1 MYKYIL
7 SKRISWVYSL
17 FEKKKNKT
25 VLTETPTILSEPS
38 AQVPTSNCFH
48 TVFVNNT

>member
-7 SKRISWVYSL
+7 NKHISLVLFSL
-17 FEKKKNKT
+17 WKNKKT
-25 VLTETPTILSEPS
+25 FLTETPTILSEPS